1 MILQLLKMAYILP
14 AISLILTKIN
24 QFEQIS
30 FPDWPCRKQQN
41 LDHSDRK
48 GQPDSRVPQ
57 KENEKE

>member
-1 MILQLLKMAYILP
+1 MAYILP